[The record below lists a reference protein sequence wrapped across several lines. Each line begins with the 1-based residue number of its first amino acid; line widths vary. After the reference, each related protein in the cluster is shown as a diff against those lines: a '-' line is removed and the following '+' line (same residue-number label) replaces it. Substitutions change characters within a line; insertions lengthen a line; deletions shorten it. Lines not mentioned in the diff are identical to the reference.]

1 MMAAGPGRGG
11 LALEDLR
18 DSYPASDGD
27 GAQPQP
33 KFRWPASWNLRGRIR
48 PAQVADRVRRC
59 GMPAGEDP
67 SIVVT
72 SDGRGSWQGVWRCE
86 SAWTCP
92 ACTTARRSRAATEI
106 ARGIA
111 EIGEQEGEAWA
122 QMVTLTIRHQ
132 RDVELAHALEA
143 LGVAWYETR
152 HDGTWC
158 RWWRERVVASARAVE
173 VTRGAHG
180 WHPHIHLLLVLRGEP
195 LDREHAMGAPGRWV
209 GWERDMLAERWMRAA
224 ARGPCGHDW
233 TPTWLDGV
241 HVSAPSHVSRETCWT
256 IAARYV
262 TKAGL
267 EVSGQ
272 GKARSPTSVWR
283 IAERAAAGSDADRA
297 RWRELS
303 TATRGKH
310 AIHVDPRMRVACE
323 AVSSEQRDDAASSE
337 RARVRVPVRLRAAL
351 AWAERAW
358 HPSALRV
365 PVALA
370 ESGADVEAW
379 LAALERAHRTSDPS
393 ILAPWCVALTMP
405 GANEAAHHGA

>member
-1 MMAAGPGRGG
+1 MIAGQATGG

-18 DSYPASDGD
+18 DSYPTHNNPRAKVRPSSL
-27 GAQPQP
+27 
-33 KFRWPASWNLRGRIR
+33 WPASWSLRGRIR
-48 PAQVADRVRRC
+48 PAQPSDRVRRC

-67 SIVVT
+67 SIVV
-72 SDGRGSWQGVWRCE
+72 SRDGRASWQGVWHCE

-92 ACTTARRSRAATEI
+92 TCTTARRSRAAEEI

-111 EIGEQEGEAWA
+111 GLGEADGEAWA
-122 QMVTLTIRHQ
+122 QMLTLTIRHQ
-132 RDVELAHALEA
+132 ADVELAHALEA
-143 LGVAWYETR
+143 LRVAWYETR

-158 RWWRERVVASARAVE
+158 RWWRDRVIASARAVE

-180 WHPHIHLLLVLRGEP
+180 WHPHIHLLLVLRDEP
-195 LDREHAMGAPGRWV
+195 LDREHALGAPARWV

-233 TPTWLDGV
+233 VPTWLDGV
-241 HVSAPSHVSRETCWT
+241 HVSAPSNVSRETCWE

-272 GKARSPTSVWR
+272 GKAVSPTSVWR
-283 IAERAAAGSDADRA
+283 IAERAAEGSDADRA
-297 RWRELS
+297 RWRELAV
-303 TATRGKH
+303 ATRGKH
-310 AIHVDPRMRVACE
+310 AIHLDARMRGACSDG
-323 AVSSEQRDDAASSE
+323 ATEQHDDTASSE
-337 RARVRVPVRLRAAL
+337 RARVRVPARLRAAL

-358 HPSALRV
+358 HPSTLRV

-370 ESGADVEAW
+370 ERAADVEAW
-379 LAALERAHRTSDPS
+379 LDALCRAYHGRDPS
-393 ILAPWCVALTMP
+393 ILEPWRVALTMP